1 MVNRRKLRR
10 LDRDFLN
17 LLEFYRIEY
26 NNFCDND
33 VKASGVRCIQS
44 LAQIMTLCNYM
55 KKEIRYVR
63 SQIKH
68 TKKMKKQHD
77 EDEKNNT
84 SVVPQIIQNTCL
96 VDGALILY

>member
-33 VKASGVRCIQS
+33 VKASGVRC
-44 LAQIMTLCNYM
+44 AQTLTQIGILSKEL
-55 KKEIRYVR
+55 KKEIMYIR

-68 TKKMKKQHD
+68 TKKMTKKHE
-77 EDEKNNT
+77 EDEINN
-84 SVVPQIIQNTCL
+84 SVTVPQIVPNTIF
-96 VDGALILY
+96 VDGALVLY